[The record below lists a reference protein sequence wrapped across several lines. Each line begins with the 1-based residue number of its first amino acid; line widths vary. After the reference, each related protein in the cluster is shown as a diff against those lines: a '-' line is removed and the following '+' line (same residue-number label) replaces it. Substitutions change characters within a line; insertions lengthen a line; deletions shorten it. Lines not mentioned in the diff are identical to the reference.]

1 MKPYVGLLLALACAF
16 ATNLAFLWKQRGAVA
31 APAVDVRRPLYSAAS
46 LFKSKWWAIGMGVAL
61 VAWGLHVVAL
71 AMAPMSLVQ
80 AVISGG
86 LVFLAVLADR
96 WFGFSL
102 GPREWMG
109 VAITALGLAF
119 LGMTVEHGSSG
130 SHSSYSISGMVAFEA
145 GMITLGVLLL
155 LSHRVERVRHQR
167 GVMLGAAA
175 GILFG
180 VSDVSIKALTGTV
193 PGDFLSIISP
203 WTAVAIT
210 ASIAAFYASAR
221 GLQIGEG
228 LSVIALTSVTAN
240 VSAIL
245 GGILVFGDP
254 IGSDVFEIIARC
266 SAFGL
271 VIVAAGL
278 TPAPRAGHQPA
289 TA

>member
-1 MKPYVGLLLALACAF
+1 MRPYVGLLLALACAF

-31 APAVDVRRPLYSAAS
+31 ASDVNIRRPLNSAAE
-46 LFKSKWWAIGMGVAL
+46 LFRSKWWAIGFAVAL
-61 VAWGLHVVAL
+61 VAWSLHVFAL
-71 AMAPMSLVQ
+71 ALAPISLVQ
-80 AVISGG
+80 SVISGG

-102 GPREWMG
+102 GPREWGG
-109 VAITALGLAF
+109 VALTALGLAF
-119 LGMTVEHGSSG
+119 LGLTVQHGSSG

-145 GMITLGVLLL
+145 GMITLGGLLL
-155 LSHRVERVRHQR
+155 LSHRVERVRHRR
-167 GVMLGAAA
+167 GVFLGAAS

-193 PGDFLSIISP
+193 PGDLLSIVSP
-203 WTAVAIT
+203 WTLVAVT
-210 ASIAAFYASAR
+210 ASVAAFYASAR

-228 LSVIALTSVTAN
+228 LSVIALTSVAAN

-254 IGSDVFEIIARC
+254 IGSNALEVITRAG
-266 SAFGL
+266 AFSL

-278 TPAPRAGHQPA
+278 MPAPMRAA
-289 TA
+289 ARTA